1 MVNQSEPRKRN
12 GQSRLKKRTLKLISS
27 TLQNTGWLTLM
38 YFLWIAYNPI
48 GIALSIICL
57 FSSDYISLLGD

>member
-12 GQSRLKKRTLKLISS
+12 GQSKLKKRTLKLISS

-38 YFLWIAYNPI
+38 YFLWISYNPI
-48 GIALSIICL
+48 GVALSIICL